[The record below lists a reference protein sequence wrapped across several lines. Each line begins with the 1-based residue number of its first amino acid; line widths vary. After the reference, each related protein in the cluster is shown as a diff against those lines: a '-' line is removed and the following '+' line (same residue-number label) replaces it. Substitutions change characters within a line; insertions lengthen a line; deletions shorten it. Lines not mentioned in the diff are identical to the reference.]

1 MGKRIYVGLDVHLNS
16 IVAVWKARDGKMR
29 QMAVETNAKGLAK
42 LREVIQAEEVWA
54 AYEASSCGWE
64 VYDLLTDAGWKVSVL
79 APTHLAKSV
88 KGYKRKTDL
97 EDAVRILEVL
107 MGHGEL
113 GTTLPSVWIPG
124 QEIRDDREVVRR
136 RLTVA
141 EKLAQ
146 VKTEIRSLLRMHPV
160 AGREAVKE
168 NWSGK
173 HRAWLKGLVGKKSPL
188 GPSVRQALA
197 SQLRELEFLI
207 EEVRVIHREV
217 EALAQEEAYGELVQ
231 KITAV
236 KGVGTVTAMTF
247 LG

>member
-124 QEIRDDREVVRR
+124 QEIRDDREVVR
-136 RLTVA
+136 
-141 EKLAQ
+141 Q
-146 VKTEIRSLLRMHPV
+146 HPCR
-160 AGREAVKE
+160 ADGRPHAADA
-168 NWSGK
+168 SG
-173 HRAWLKGLVGKKSPL
+173 RGEG
-188 GPSVRQALA
+188 GGEG
-197 SQLRELEFLI
+197 ELE
-207 EEVRVIHREV
+207 RETQG
-217 EALAQEEAYGELVQ
+217 LA
-231 KITAV
+231 
-236 KGVGTVTAMTF
+236 
-247 LG
+247 